1 MDTLLTTALD
11 AGLGAVALIALVL
24 LALRQQ
30 KDHKGERTE
39 WKDASAQQFNRIADL
54 TEKSTE
60 VSAQQTVALQ
70 SLQEVV
76 KSCHKK

>member
-30 KDHKGERTE
+30 KDHRTERTE